1 MTNFILIFDMSVPL
15 YMEFQKVISLI
26 VMADQ
31 GISCTRKDLLQRQNC
46 QTFIADFFS
55 HTLAREDFFFYI
67 GHSKK
72 LQSLHI
78 LIGVQIDS
86 IYTAG
91 ISNSWV
97 LSNLSNWWIQL
108 GKKIG
113 VLLGDVCSSCNQL
126 KLILKKGSRSPQ
138 I

>member
-1 MTNFILIFDMSVPL
+1 M
-15 YMEFQKVISLI
+15 
-26 VMADQ
+26 
-31 GISCTRKDLLQRQNC
+31 
-46 QTFIADFFS
+46 
-55 HTLAREDFFFYI
+55 
-67 GHSKK
+67 
-72 LQSLHI
+72 QSLQI
-78 LIGVQIDS
+78 LNGVQIDS

-126 KLILKKGSRSPQ
+126 KLIKKKKEADPLKCERKFKEKGFLVRRESLDVTEGTLR
-138 I
+138 